1 MKSEIESQDSNDKM
15 ESPETDSSGTGEK
28 TGEKSI
34 RQKRDSTISFRVS
47 RSQRERI
54 KSLADDCG
62 MSLSDYVLSRAYGY
76 DPKPRLT
83 PVQEDVRRELIIA
96 RSDYARYTAML
107 NSMPQEERKAMFRNS
122 RWMGETLR
130 LLGVTAERITRVLKR
145 YFSANRIPAAG
156 TMEKDNKTDES

>member
-1 MKSEIESQDSNDKM
+1 MKSEIKSQASNDKI
-15 ESPETDSSGTGEK
+15 EFPETEISGNGK
-28 TGEKSI
+28 KSV
-34 RQKRDSTISFRVS
+34 RQRRDSTISFRVS
-47 RSQRERI
+47 KSQRMRI
-54 KSLADDCG
+54 ESLADECG

-83 PVQEDVRRELIIA
+83 PIQEDVRQELIIA

-130 LLGVTAERITRVLKR
+130 VLGVTADRITRVLKR

-156 TMEKDNKTDES
+156 TIGKDNKTDES

>member
-54 KSLADDCG
+54 ESLADLRHESQRLCAV
-62 MSLSDYVLSRAYGY
+62 SSIRIRPEATSDTSTGGCA
-76 DPKPRLT
+76 P
-83 PVQEDVRRELIIA
+83 
-96 RSDYARYTAML
+96 
-107 NSMPQEERKAMFRNS
+107 
-122 RWMGETLR
+122 
-130 LLGVTAERITRVLKR
+130 
-145 YFSANRIPAAG
+145 
-156 TMEKDNKTDES
+156 